1 MKKGKEVLNAR
12 KVRQGRSLARW
23 AATGMNWADGPA
35 RSALMDE
42 GRRIAADKSACADL
56 YNIVKK
62 TMADTGTH
70 CATQSAVSASIDAL
84 ALRGDSRGV
93 LTT

>member
-23 AATGMNWADGPA
+23 AAAGMNWADGPA

-42 GRRIAADKSACADL
+42 GRRIAANKAACAEL
-56 YNIVKK
+56 YEIVKK
-62 TMADTGTH
+62 TMADIGTPWV
-70 CATQSAVSASIDAL
+70 TQSVVSASIDAL
-84 ALRGDSRGV
+84 RVGR
-93 LTT
+93 